1 MNIREKM
8 RKGMLYTDMYE
19 GLPDERLRGKELI
32 YDYNNTRPS
41 EQKKRGEILKK
52 LFGSVGKEPFI
63 ETPLHV
69 AYGSNIHIGDY
80 FYANFN
86 LVIVDDIEV
95 YIGNNVMIAPNVT
108 ISVTGHPI
116 HPSQR
121 KDGAQFSIPVTIEDN
136 VWIGSG
142 VIILPGVTIG
152 KNSVVGA
159 GSIVTKSIPENVVA
173 VGNPCRVLR
182 EITEKDKETF
192 SDIDN

>member
-86 LVIVDDIEV
+86 
-95 YIGNNVMIAPNVT
+95 
-108 ISVTGHPI
+108 VTGHPI

-121 KDGAQFSIPVTIEDN
+121 KDGAQFSIPVKIEDN